1 MAGFDKLDVSI
12 IKHLHRDAR
21 APVKVVADNLGV
33 PESTVRHRLGRLV
46 ETGVIEFVALTTPLR
61 LGHPV
66 WVMMVIEVQSRRI
79 RQVAPELSKIPEIYF
94 VYITTGSFDIF
105 AGATFANNKELVD
118 FLTDVLSK
126 VEGIVRV
133 NTRSILEVHKR
144 VFKFLPKIDDKEPQ
158 GKSRDRRRRSRARPS
173 AEVTPR

>member
-1 MAGFDKLDVSI
+1 MA
-12 IKHLHRDAR
+12 
-21 APVKVVADNLGV
+21 
-33 PESTVRHRLGRLV
+33 
-46 ETGVIEFVALTTPLR
+46 
-61 LGHPV
+61 
-66 WVMMVIEVQSRRI
+66 Q
-79 RQVAPELSKIPEIYF
+79 ELSKIPELYF

-105 AGATFANNKELVD
+105 AGPTFANNKELVD

-158 GKSRDRRRRSRARPS
+158 GKSRSRRRPPRARSSAEGYSAVMPEAFTTRLQRSMSFSRKARNS
-173 AEVTPR
+173 AEVSPTTMPPSLVTRSLISGLASA

>member
-1 MAGFDKLDVSI
+1 VAGFDELDVRI

-21 APVKVVADNLGV
+21 APVKAVADSLGV

-46 ETGVIEFVALTTPLR
+46 ESGIIEFVALTNPLR

-66 WVMMVIEVQSRRI
+66 WVMMEIEVETRRI
-79 RQVAPELSKIPEIYF
+79 RHAAQELSKIPEIYF

-105 AGATFANNKELVD
+105 AGATFTKNEELVD
-118 FLTDVLSK
+118 FLTNVLSK

-144 VFKFLPKIDDKEPQ
+144 VFKFLPKVDDNEPK
-158 GKSRDRRRRSRARPS
+158 GKARGRRRS
-173 AEVTPR
+173 T